1 MPAWAVGAWA
11 EGAWEGTAWAQVSI
25 AQPDQVSGGWEQ
37 VTYKRR
43 KTDEEI
49 RQERIKLGI
58 LPPVE
63 LKPTLVILPKPVQPE
78 LELTQ
83 AEINA
88 IKARVQNEID
98 LEIALYLKAIEKRR
112 QQMIDLIL
120 ILDAA

>member
-11 EGAWEGTAWAQVSI
+11 EGAWEGTAWAQVSV
-25 AQPDQVSGGWEQ
+25 AQPDQISGGWEQ

-43 KTDEEI
+43 KTDDDV
-49 RQERIKLGI
+49 RQERIRLGI
-58 LPPVE
+58 FPPDQ
-63 LKPTLVILPKPVQPE
+63 PTPVILPKQVQPE
-78 LELTQ
+78 RELTK

-88 IKARVQNEID
+88 IKARVQNELD

-112 QQMIDLIL
+112 QQMINLIL